1 MKKIFITGASAGI
14 GAETVQLL
22 LAEGH
27 QVWGTSRSLTRLP
40 PRENFHPVAMDLTD
54 SASIES
60 AYRQAEADAGWFDVV
75 INNAGAG
82 LYSPLELITP
92 EHWRGQF
99 ETLVHGPVRLMQL
112 ALPKMRDRRSGRIIN
127 VTSLAAR
134 FPIPFMLAYSA
145 GKAAMASASAG
156 LRMELTGSPIRII
169 DVQPGDIST
178 QFHETTP
185 RHPDAAPEYE
195 PFWSKAWAVI
205 DKNMAVAPSP
215 AIVARKIA
223 RLVTH
228 PRPPVVVTAGDF
240 FQTKV
245 ATLAQ
250 RLFPIS
256 WVEWGTGLFYRI

>member
-27 QVWGTSRSLTRLP
+27 QVWGTSRSIARLP
-40 PRENFHPVAMDLTD
+40 QRENFRPVAMDLTD
-54 SASIES
+54 SASIETGF
-60 AYRQAEADAGWFDVV
+60 RQAEKEAEGFDVV

-82 LYSPLELITP
+82 LYSPLELIKP
-92 EHWRGQF
+92 EHWRLQF
-99 ETLVHGPVRLMQL
+99 ETLVHGPVRIMQL
-112 ALPKMRDRRSGRIIN
+112 ALPGMRERGSGRIIN

-156 LRMELTGSPIRII
+156 LRMELAGSPIRII

-178 QFHETTP
+178 KFHDTTP
-185 RHPDAAPEYE
+185 RHPETAPEYE

-205 DKNMAVAPSP
+205 DKNMAVAPP
-215 AIVARKIA
+215 PVIVARTIV
-223 RLVTH
+223 RLATH

-250 RLFPIS
+250 RLLPIS